1 MRRILSV
8 RSLSCIAAGSIMLL
22 SPPLRLPAQTGAAAA
37 KADNSAVH
45 VLGLMDVKRNTK
57 GQIAIEAGA
66 LHFNAKAGH
75 TAVPLASIKDI
86 DSGEETK
93 QTGGTAG
100 TIVKMAVPYG
110 GGRALSLLMRAKVDV
125 LTLQYQDDTGA
136 LHGVILSLAKGQGEA
151 LKSKLV
157 AQGAHTQGAASARKS
172 APTGASSAP
181 PPGKDQPAPKIT
193 ASAIQLE
200 PIDAGEMD
208 LPADFRV
215 AIYENLIEQL
225 RLTGSFKEVYRS
237 GDRRADAV
245 PDLVKLHTTLVKFQ
259 EGSHT
264 KRQVTTVAGATKIEV
279 RAQAIGRDGRP
290 ALDRQVRGQVRF
302 FGDNLRATLD
312 LAKSIAKLFGKT
324 G

>member
-22 SPPLRLPAQTGAAAA
+22 SPLRLPAQAGAAAA

-45 VLGLMDVKRNTK
+45 VLGLVEVKRNTK
-57 GQIAIEAGA
+57 GQIDIEAGA
-66 LHFNAKAGH
+66 LHFKAKAGH
-75 TAVPLASIKDI
+75 AAVPLASIKDI

-93 QTGGTAG
+93 ATGGTVGSVAR
-100 TIVKMAVPYG
+100 MAVPYG
-110 GGRALSLLMRAKVDV
+110 GGRALSLLMRARVDV
-125 LTLQYQDDTGA
+125 LTLQYQNDTGA
-136 LHGVILSLAKGQGEA
+136 LHGVILSLPKGQGEA

-157 AQGAHTQGAASARKS
+157 AQGAHIPSPANAPKS

-193 ASAIQLE
+193 ASAIQVE

-245 PDLVKLHTTLVKFQ
+245 PDLVKLRTTLVKFQ
-259 EGSHT
+259 EGSQT

-312 LAKSIAKLFGKT
+312 LARSIAKLFGKT
-324 G
+324 V